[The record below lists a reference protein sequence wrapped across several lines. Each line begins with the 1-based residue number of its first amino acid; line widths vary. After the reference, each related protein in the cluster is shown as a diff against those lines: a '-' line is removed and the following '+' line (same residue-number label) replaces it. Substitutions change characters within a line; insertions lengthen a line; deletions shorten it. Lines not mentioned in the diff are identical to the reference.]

1 MACLKTMAASQDI
14 GVAAVAT
21 VLSEQGSKTL
31 TDFVDGNRVFAHSTG
46 FSQSLVSQLAPLVEA
61 LPYC

>member
-1 MACLKTMAASQDI
+1 MAASQDV

-21 VLSEQGSKTL
+21 VLSERGSKTL
-31 TDFVDGNRVFAHSTG
+31 TDFHDGNRVFAHSTG

-61 LPYC
+61 LP